1 MLSKLRNFTKSK
13 LALVLIA
20 IIIIPFVFWGMG
32 SVFSGGNTNI
42 VAKVGKKNISTEDFI
57 NYIQNSRIDPKDLK
71 KNLDKNVLE
80 EILSQVISLKI
91 IEEEIKSLGI
101 SISDKSLFNK
111 ITNDKKFIENKKF
124 SRVKYE
130 KFLLENNIPATHYEK
145 RVKENE
151 LQSNL
156 FIFIGG
162 GIKTPTFLKKN
173 FYKEETKEIITEYIN
188 LENIY
193 KNDFTDEEINKYLD
207 NNEKNFRKDYID
219 VNFSKINP
227 QSLINSDE
235 YSKEYFQII
244 DEIDNLIINGESY
257 IDIVKKFNLKS
268 TKIENYQTEQD
279 NHKFLVDIYETR
291 NNQKTGIIDKDDFF
305 VIFEI
310 EKVKNKLPNIY
321 DEVFK
326 NKIVKKMSLDK
337 KIDFNKELLKK
348 IETNKFNYEDFVN
361 TAKDKKNIKELIVK
375 SKNDK
380 SFFNVDSLE
389 LLYSIPKNNYI
400 LIVDNDMKVY
410 LTRVKD
416 FIFKDFLNIEENIE
430 NSITLK
436 SNFSIRD
443 KLTKSYDNVLNQKYN
458 VEVYNNTLER
468 VKNYFK

>member
-279 NHKFLVDIYETR
+279 NHKFLVDIY
-291 NNQKTGIIDKDDFF
+291 
-305 VIFEI
+305 
-310 EKVKNKLPNIY
+310 
-321 DEVFK
+321 
-326 NKIVKKMSLDK
+326 
-337 KIDFNKELLKK
+337 
-348 IETNKFNYEDFVN
+348 
-361 TAKDKKNIKELIVK
+361 
-375 SKNDK
+375 
-380 SFFNVDSLE
+380 
-389 LLYSIPKNNYI
+389 
-400 LIVDNDMKVY
+400 
-410 LTRVKD
+410 
-416 FIFKDFLNIEENIE
+416 
-430 NSITLK
+430 
-436 SNFSIRD
+436 
-443 KLTKSYDNVLNQKYN
+443 
-458 VEVYNNTLER
+458 
-468 VKNYFK
+468 

>member
-42 VAKVGKKNISTEDFI
+42 VAKVGKKNISTRDFI
-57 NYIQNSRIDPKDLK
+57 DYVQNSRIDPQDLK
-71 KNLDKNVLE
+71 KNIDNNVLE

-130 KFLLENNIPATHYEK
+130 KFLLENNIPATSYEK
-145 RVKENE
+145 KLKENQ

-156 FIFIGG
+156 FIYIGG
-162 GIKTPTFLKKN
+162 GIKTPEFLKKN
-173 FYKEETKEIITEYIN
+173 VYQEETKEIITEYIN

-193 KNDFTDEEINKYLD
+193 KKEFTDDEINKYLD
-207 NNEKNFRKDYID
+207 SNKENFRQDYID
-219 VNFSKINP
+219 INFSKINP
-227 QSLINSDE
+227 ETLINSNE

-244 DEIDNLIINGESY
+244 DEIDNLILNGENY
-257 IDIVKKFNLKS
+257 NDILKKFNLNS
-268 TKIENYQTEQD
+268 TKIENYQTDQD
-279 NHKFLVDIYETR
+279 NHKFLIDIYESR
-291 NNQKTGIIDKDDFF
+291 DNQKVGIIDKDEFF
-305 VIFEI
+305 IIFEI
-310 EKVKNKLPNIY
+310 EKIKNKLPNIY
-321 DEVFK
+321 DKVFK
-326 NKIVKKMSLDK
+326 DKIVKKMSLDK

-348 IETNKFNYEDFVN
+348 IETNKFNYEDFVK
-361 TAKDKKNIKELIVK
+361 TAKDTKNIKELIVK

-416 FIFKDFLNIEENIE
+416 FINIEENIE

-443 KLTKSYDNVLNQKYN
+443 KLTKSYDSVLNQKYN